1 MSNRGIGIRDGHMYA
16 PRLMKHLGRSL
27 DTGVVRA
34 SILHYNTIEEI
45 HEFGKGLRDLV
56 RSQ

>member
-1 MSNRGIGIRDGHMYA
+1 MSNAGIGIRDGHMYA
-16 PRLMKHLGRSL
+16 PRLMKHLGCSL
-27 DTGVVRA
+27 DTGVLRA

-45 HEFGKGLRDLV
+45 HEFGRVLRDMV

>member
-1 MSNRGIGIRDGHMYA
+1 MYA

-45 HEFGKGLRDLV
+45 HEFGTVLRDLA
-56 RSQ
+56 RSE